1 MRSLKHA
8 TVFALTL
15 AMAMPGMLLA
25 SGSSDPTQTRKQ
37 ALELTR
43 SVEKTSREIQKVT
56 DELGSKSRNGLYS
69 NQSHQQSL
77 HQLKLQINEKLQP
90 TLTRLAELQP
100 ELPAWH
106 QDAIDQMR
114 TSAANLVANANAAI
128 STRNDGSLRSAPI
141 LDKDYRQL
149 IDNMSSRAST
159 LTQVADAT
167 GDYASAQL
175 KGNRAGLA
183 ITSHD

>member
-1 MRSLKHA
+1 MRSIKNAAVL
-8 TVFALTL
+8 ALTL
-15 AMAMPGMLLA
+15 ALALPGMLLA
-25 SGSSDPTQTRKQ
+25 SGSSDSTKSRKE

-43 SVEKTSREIQKVT
+43 SVERTSRQIQKVT
-56 DELGSKSRNGLYS
+56 DELASKSRNGHYS

-77 HQLKLQINEKLQP
+77 HQLKIHINEQLQP
-90 TLTRLAELQP
+90 ALSRLTELQP
-100 ELPAWH
+100 DLPTWH

-114 TSAANLVANANAAI
+114 TSAATLAANANAAI
-128 STRNDGSLRSAPI
+128 STRNPGQARLTPV
-141 LDKDYRQL
+141 LDTDYRQL
-149 IDNMSSRAST
+149 VDNMGSRASV

-183 ITSHD
+183 IAFHD